1 MSQDR
6 AVWED
11 RATSVLLD
19 LILQQKELCHW
30 TSAHGPTSL
39 AWTKITHDFNQI
51 TDLGYSKK
59 TCQNKFNELKRC
71 YFNWRDGQTHTG
83 LGRDPL
89 TGEVTADPELYG
101 ASPGVLTT
109 RIFFEYFVAIRFVL
123 TQY

>member
-51 TDLGYSKK
+51 MDLGYSKK
-59 TCQNKFNELKRC
+59 TCQNKDNELKRAE
-71 YFNWRDGQTHTG
+71 TG

-89 TGEVTADPELYG
+89 TGEVTADPEWYG
-101 ASPGVLTT
+101 TSPGVLTT
-109 RIFFEYFVAIRFVL
+109 RISLIFCSI
-123 TQY
+123 

>member
-51 TDLGYSKK
+51 MDLGYSKK
-59 TCQNKFNELKRC
+59 TCQNKYNELKRC

-89 TGEVTADPELYG
+89 TGEVTADPEWYG

-109 RIFFEYFVAIRFVL
+109 CTSFNFCSN
-123 TQY
+123 